1 MTLYASGVSGQKVIE
16 LSLILSPS
24 YKIGITFTRDAHTMT
39 YTALFG
45 MLSTLMVLASRIF
58 YFKSIFKNGA
68 KPHAFSWLIWGTIS
82 AVGFAAQVAEG
93 AGPGAWARGFACATC
108 FLLVGIG
115 YMRGDRSYSKSDWV
129 TLIVSLS
136 AIPLW
141 VITKSPLG
149 SVILVC
155 IIDTVGYLPTLRKA
169 WVKPH
174 EEPAAGYAFFA
185 VGALLSLFA
194 IEHFTPST
202 WLYPVV
208 MVLSNTAMTFFLI
221 LRRQQTTPVAG
232 ML

>member
-1 MTLYASGVSGQKVIE
+1 MG
-16 LSLILSPS
+16 LSLIIALRYNTASN
-24 YKIGITFTRDAHTMT
+24 TFTRAAAMT
-39 YTALFG
+39 DTALFG
-45 MLSTLMVLASRIF
+45 LLSTLMVLASRVF
-58 YFKSIFKNGA
+58 YFKCIFKDGA

-108 FLLVGIG
+108 FILVVIG
-115 YMRGDRSYSKSDWV
+115 YQRGDRSYSKSDWV
-129 TLIVSLS
+129 TLLVSLS

-174 EEPAAGYAFFA
+174 EEPAGGYAFFA

-221 LRRQQTTPVAG
+221 LRRQQTTPVAR

>member
-1 MTLYASGVSGQKVIE
+1 MT
-16 LSLILSPS
+16 
-24 YKIGITFTRDAHTMT
+24 ITEIYGLLA
-39 YTALFG
+39 
-45 MLSTLMVLASRIF
+45 TLMVFASRVF
-58 YFKSIFKNGA
+58 YFKCIFKDGA

-108 FLLVGIG
+108 FILVIIG
-115 YMRGDRSYSKSDWV
+115 YRRGDRSYARADWV
-129 TLIVSLS
+129 TLAISLS

-141 VITKSPLG
+141 VITQSPLG

-169 WVKPH
+169 WHKPH
-174 EEPAAGYAFFA
+174 EEPATGYAFFA

-194 IEHFTPST
+194 LEHYTPST

-221 LRRQQTTPVAG
+221 LRRQQKAPVAG